1 MVRPDAVPF
10 LHDPLAFQIH
20 KLQNAAVG
28 VILCNIVDIGSFSV
42 TGEYLEIFQLVTEA
56 GLQMAGFE
64 IVIILVSQRIA
75 FGQSM
80 EPNSGENED
89 GGQKDR
95 KDGLFHGCSPLS
107 VFPDDTREV

>member
-10 LHDPLAFQIH
+10 LHDPLPFQIH
-20 KLQNAAVG
+20 KIQNTAVG
-28 VILCNIVDIGSFSV
+28 VILCNIVDLGSFSV
-42 TGEYLEIFQLVTEA
+42 TGEYLEIFQLVMEA
-56 GLQMAGFE
+56 GLEMAGFE
-64 IVIILVSQRIA
+64 VFIVLLGQRIA
-75 FGQSM
+75 FGQRA

-95 KDGLFHGCSPLS
+95 EDGLFHGCSPLS